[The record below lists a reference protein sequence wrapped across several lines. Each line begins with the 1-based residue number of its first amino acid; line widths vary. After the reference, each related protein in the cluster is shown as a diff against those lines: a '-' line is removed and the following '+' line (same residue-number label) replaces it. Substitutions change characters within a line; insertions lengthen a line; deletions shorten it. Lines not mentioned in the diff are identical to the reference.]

1 MRKTDSR
8 QSLLHFSPSRSP
20 EASPPLPERLN
31 LEGRGAAGGF
41 ATTLR
46 INTDGD
52 TLLPP
57 RDPRS
62 DDSIELGGMLLF
74 APPKASRLPPLA
86 ALSKSTPN
94 LPRVTS
100 NGSVVDIGEASPSNA
115 SDDPPP
121 RAAALCGPGL
131 AMAAAFVG
139 PGTISTCAAAGAQ
152 FGFGLLWAVTFAV
165 GGCIILQEAS
175 ARVGLVTRRGL
186 GEAIRDLRPK
196 WLRTTIIVLASS
208 SLTVG
213 NASLQAGNVS
223 GAGIGLRLLLG
234 APAENAHLCS
244 LLAGGVVCLLLALGG
259 TGGLTRLL
267 GVVVL
272 AMSAL
277 FVGTAAASGASFLDV
292 APALFTPSVPDGGG
306 ALVLALVGTT
316 ICSYNLFL
324 QSSAVA
330 QTAERGGH
338 RRDPPS
344 VRAQLWWTRADTAG
358 SAVVGGMISVSILVT
373 AAALAERG
381 AAADCIAGHACTA
394 DGVAALA
401 AGVAASF
408 GPVAS
413 GCFSAGLLAAGVSSA
428 LAAPLATRYAL
439 CGLLGWE
446 PHSWAAACS
455 WALVA
460 GGGALAASLPA
471 LNPLAIILFAQVANA
486 LLLPLLAGALLLVA
500 GSETMMGEFRSG
512 PVLRALGGGVV
523 AVTLALSLH
532 TLVKAA
538 VFAHT

>member
-1 MRKTDSR
+1 M
-8 QSLLHFSPSRSP
+8 
-20 EASPPLPERLN
+20 
-31 LEGRGAAGGF
+31 
-41 ATTLR
+41 
-46 INTDGD
+46 
-52 TLLPP
+52 
-57 RDPRS
+57 
-62 DDSIELGGMLLF
+62 
-74 APPKASRLPPLA
+74 
-86 ALSKSTPN
+86 
-94 LPRVTS
+94 
-100 NGSVVDIGEASPSNA
+100 
-115 SDDPPP
+115 
-121 RAAALCGPGL
+121 
-131 AMAAAFVG
+131 
-139 PGTISTCAAAGAQ
+139 
-152 FGFGLLWAVTFAV
+152 
-165 GGCIILQEAS
+165 
-175 ARVGLVTRRGL
+175 
-186 GEAIRDLRPK
+186 
-196 WLRTTIIVLASS
+196 
-208 SLTVG
+208 
-213 NASLQAGNVS
+213 
-223 GAGIGLRLLLG
+223 
-234 APAENAHLCS
+234 
-244 LLAGGVVCLLLALGG
+244 CLLLALGG

-277 FVGTAAASGASFLDV
+277 FVGTAAASGASFVEV

-344 VRAQLWWTRADTAG
+344 VRAQLWWTRADG
-358 SAVVGGMISVSILVT
+358 GVGGGGRDDLGLDPRHRRRVGR
-373 AAALAERG
+373 AARRRLHRG
-381 AAADCIAGHACTA
+381 TRVHA

-401 AGVAASF
+401 AGVAAASARWRAGASPPASRRRRVI
-408 GPVAS
+408 GPRR
-413 GCFSAGLLAAGVSSA
+413 
-428 LAAPLATRYAL
+428 APRDAVRAVRPPR
-439 CGLLGWE
+439 WE

>member
-8 QSLLHFSPSRSP
+8 QSLLHFSPNRSP
-20 EASPPLPERLN
+20 EASPQLPERLN
-31 LEGRGAAGGF
+31 LGSGAT

-74 APPKASRLPPLA
+74 APPKTSRLPPLA

-152 FGFGLLWAVTFAV
+152 YGFGLLWAVTFAV

-223 GAGIGLRLLLG
+223 GAGIGLRLLVG

-381 AAADCIAGHACTA
+381 AAADCIAGHACTPTA
-394 DGVAALA
+394 SRPSPPASPRASA
-401 AGVAASF
+401 RWRAGASPPASSPPACRRPSPRLSRRGTRCAASSDGSPTR
-408 GPVAS
+408 GPPRAR
-413 GCFSAGLLAAGVSSA
+413 GRSS
-428 LAAPLATRYAL
+428 P
-439 CGLLGWE
+439 
-446 PHSWAAACS
+446 AAARSPRRSPRSTRSRSSCS
-455 WALVA
+455 PRWRTRC
-460 GGGALAASLPA
+460 SCRSSPA
-471 LNPLAIILFAQVANA
+471 PSSSS
-486 LLLPLLAGALLLVA
+486 P
-500 GSETMMGEFRSG
+500 
-512 PVLRALGGGVV
+512 
-523 AVTLALSLH
+523 AVRR
-532 TLVKAA
+532 
-538 VFAHT
+538 